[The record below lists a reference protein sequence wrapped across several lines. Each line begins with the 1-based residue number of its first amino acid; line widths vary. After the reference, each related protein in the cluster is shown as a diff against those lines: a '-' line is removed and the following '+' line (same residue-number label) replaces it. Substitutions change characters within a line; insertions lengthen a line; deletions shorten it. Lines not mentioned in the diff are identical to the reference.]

1 MNDNNSQHYTI
12 HDLSALSGLS
22 NTLGSMTNEE
32 MKKELMN
39 RKKSVEAQKKI
50 VNNFK
55 SDLQNNSSSNI
66 DINLDLIQPSPYEQ
80 IVRLKDEIKNQN
92 EKIKNLSKENKS
104 LKKIIDDKDKLISEF
119 EEVLLK
125 SKEKHNKLQ
134 KINNALKE
142 EMRILKNN
150 GGINSKNNSNEI
162 EILNLDKKREEIN
175 NNFNNIQI
183 QVNNSMNKTINKSI
197 NKSLITNKNNNINIE
212 NEVDNEDNEKDKL
225 IEQLNS
231 QLVYI
236 YNEYTNLSNT
246 IQQMNVIISNK
257 NNNDYNELKIKYDE
271 LLKEKEKIK

>member
-12 HDLSALSGLS
+12 YDLSALSGLS

-50 VNNFK
+50 VKNFK

-80 IVRLKDEIKNQN
+80 IVQLKDEIKNQN
-92 EKIKNLSKENKS
+92 DKIKNLSKENKS

-142 EMRILKNN
+142 EMRILKN
-150 GGINSKNNSNEI
+150 K
-162 EILNLDKKREEIN
+162 
-175 NNFNNIQI
+175 FQ
-183 QVNNSMNKTINKSI
+183 
-197 NKSLITNKNNNINIE
+197 
-212 NEVDNEDNEKDKL
+212 
-225 IEQLNS
+225 
-231 QLVYI
+231 
-236 YNEYTNLSNT
+236 
-246 IQQMNVIISNK
+246 
-257 NNNDYNELKIKYDE
+257 
-271 LLKEKEKIK
+271 KEFK

>member
-50 VNNFK
+50 VKNFK

-80 IVRLKDEIKNQN
+80 IVQLKDEIKNQN
-92 EKIKNLSKENKS
+92 DKIKNLSKENKS

-150 GGINSKNNSNEI
+150 GGINFKKNSNEI
-162 EILNLDKKREEIN
+162 DILNLDKKREEIN

-183 QVNNSMNKTINKSI
+183 QVNNSMNKAINKSI
-197 NKSLITNKNNNINIE
+197 NKSLITNKNDSINIE
-212 NEVDNEDNEKDKL
+212 NEVDKP
-225 IEQLNS
+225 
-231 QLVYI
+231 I
-236 YNEYTNLSNT
+236 YLF
-246 IQQMNVIISNK
+246 I
-257 NNNDYNELKIKYDE
+257 
-271 LLKEKEKIK
+271 